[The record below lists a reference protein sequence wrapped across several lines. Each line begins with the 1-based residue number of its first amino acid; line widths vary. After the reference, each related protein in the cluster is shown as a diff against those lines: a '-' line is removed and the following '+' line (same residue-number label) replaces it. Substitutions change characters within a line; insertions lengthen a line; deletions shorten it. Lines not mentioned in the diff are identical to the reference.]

1 MKFGEDLEIEI
12 LLRLPLK
19 SLMSCDGVFC
29 LKGVYRDTANYG
41 HGQLIM
47 WNPTTNEVHHIPR
60 APSRNTNDFSYGFGA
75 VGGDFKVIR
84 LTSYVKRMARLLCHS
99 AEVYSLNSNLDLSP
113 DVDILCFNFHNDEFR
128 LLKSPSSTVPLTSYC
143 HDLIEIKG
151 SLGYVLQSN
160 SAYNVCFQVWVIDQN
175 NWSRKY
181 VIETSMLNLRR
192 FWNDAAEVF
201 GGEAGELLE
210 SYDHHGKMLR
220 QFQIEIPKNNY
231 FKIYEYVPSVTLLS
245 K

>member
-1 MKFGEDLEIEI
+1 MKFREDLEIEI

-19 SLMSCDGVFC
+19 SLMSLLPCDAYNHKPILVNSLFPNHNHLERIESYGSCDGVFC

-99 AEVYSLNSNLDLSP
+99 AEVYSLNSKVNILNPGQLSTL
-113 DVDILCFNFHNDEFR
+113 VALILMSNNTAVIQAILMHINILLQDIM
-128 LLKSPSSTVPLTSYC
+128 LLLMVF
-143 HDLIEIKG
+143 IIG
-151 SLGYVLQSN
+151 LQ
-160 SAYNVCFQVWVIDQN
+160 A
-175 NWSRKY
+175 
-181 VIETSMLNLRR
+181 
-192 FWNDAAEVF
+192 
-201 GGEAGELLE
+201 
-210 SYDHHGKMLR
+210 
-220 QFQIEIPKNNY
+220 QI
-231 FKIYEYVPSVTLLS
+231 
-245 K
+245 